1 MFLMVGPDA
10 YSPPPVDTCTIPS
23 EPASAK
29 PCRAALRVWEELTL
43 MAGYA
48 NAFSLALSSIAA

>member
-10 YSPPPVDTCTIPS
+10 YSPPPVDTWMMPS

-29 PCRAALRVWEELTL
+29 PARAALMVWDELML
-43 MAGYA
+43 MAG
-48 NAFSLALSSIAA
+48 